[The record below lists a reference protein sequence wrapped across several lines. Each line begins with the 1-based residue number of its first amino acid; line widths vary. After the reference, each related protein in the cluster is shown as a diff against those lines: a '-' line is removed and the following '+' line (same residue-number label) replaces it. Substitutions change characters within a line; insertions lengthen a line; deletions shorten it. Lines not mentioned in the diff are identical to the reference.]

1 MLSAQKC
8 ASCKKPVSDRE
19 GKVSVQGHV
28 FHPKCVFCEHCREPL
43 ATSDSIFRRDDKIY
57 CKQHYMDFFCKVC
70 TGCGK
75 HILDHCIGVHFEYYH
90 PECLRCAVCD
100 KKLERYVCV
109 SGYLRCGEHQE
120 NDLPTVTCSVCTK
133 NIYGEVIRSCGQKVH
148 PDCFNCAFCEAKLS
162 KAEVKLRS
170 AKLCCKNCIAS
181 KDPPAPKPDLSKA
194 DRSADFSSIRE
205 SDSPEMSQSG
215 ALSGSLKVSI
225 IGPPG
230 GGSAGG
236 AASPVGDGK
245 LHDSKLAKP
254 EAKGE
259 AKGEP
264 REPPSEVKV
273 DSKDS
278 KESKNSKDSKSD
290 VKASAIEGALPDEV
304 EKQEKIVY
312 RKGALIGQGAFGK
325 VFEAMNLSTGELIA
339 VKQVTL
345 DEDSPSAAEA
355 LSEIENEINLMR
367 KLRHRNIVRL
377 LDTDREGNTLSI
389 LMEYVPGKS
398 LDNLLQK
405 YGSLGEPVIR
415 NYTKQILL
423 ALAYCHSL
431 NVVHRD
437 IKGKNILVDKTG
449 RLKLADFGS
458 AKHFQNMDYVAPTSS
473 YNYTPLW
480 TAPEVLVGDYNNKVD
495 VWSLGC
501 VIIEMASA
509 RAPWS
514 EQNFE
519 NPFRALYHIGN
530 SGSIPKIPDG
540 LSPLGVEFVKLCL
553 QRDPDKRPSAL
564 ELINHKWLEGVKV
577 D

>member
-1 MLSAQKC
+1 
-8 ASCKKPVSDRE
+8 
-19 GKVSVQGHV
+19 
-28 FHPKCVFCEHCREPL
+28 
-43 ATSDSIFRRDDKIY
+43 
-57 CKQHYMDFFCKVC
+57 
-70 TGCGK
+70 
-75 HILDHCIGVHFEYYH
+75 
-90 PECLRCAVCD
+90 
-100 KKLERYVCV
+100 
-109 SGYLRCGEHQE
+109 
-120 NDLPTVTCSVCTK
+120 
-133 NIYGEVIRSCGQKVH
+133 
-148 PDCFNCAFCEAKLS
+148 
-162 KAEVKLRS
+162 
-170 AKLCCKNCIAS
+170 
-181 KDPPAPKPDLSKA
+181 
-194 DRSADFSSIRE
+194 
-205 SDSPEMSQSG
+205 
-215 ALSGSLKVSI
+215 
-225 IGPPG
+225 
-230 GGSAGG
+230 
-236 AASPVGDGK
+236 
-245 LHDSKLAKP
+245 
-254 EAKGE
+254 
-259 AKGEP
+259 
-264 REPPSEVKV
+264 
-273 DSKDS
+273 
-278 KESKNSKDSKSD
+278 
-290 VKASAIEGALPDEV
+290 
-304 EKQEKIVY
+304 
-312 RKGALIGQGAFGK
+312 
-325 VFEAMNLSTGELIA
+325 MNLSTGELIA

-405 YGSLGEPVIR
+405 YGSLSEPVIR

-530 SGSIPKIPDG
+530 SGAIPKIPDG

-564 ELINHKWLEGVKV
+564 ELINHKWLEGIKV